1 MKILNKTL
9 LAGILFASAL
19 LSGCSDDEYTP
30 GEASNANGINV
41 YFESPVSAEVAL
53 GPDDTAFTI
62 TVGRNQTD
70 GALSVPLKWQAFTPI
85 CSKFPHR

>member
-30 GEASNANGINV
+30 GEASNASGINV
-41 YFESPVSAEVAL
+41 YFESPSAQKSLWAQMI
-53 GPDDTAFTI
+53 PH
-62 TVGRNQTD
+62 
-70 GALSVPLKWQAFTPI
+70 SPLP
-85 CSKFPHR
+85 

>member
-30 GEASNANGINV
+30 GEASNASGINV
-41 YFESPVSAEVAL
+41 YF
-53 GPDDTAFTI
+53 
-62 TVGRNQTD
+62 
-70 GALSVPLKWQAFTPI
+70 
-85 CSKFPHR
+85 

>member
-30 GEASNANGINV
+30 GEASNASGINV
-41 YFESPVSAEVAL
+41 FRIPRQRRSRF
-53 GPDDTAFTI
+53 GP
-62 TVGRNQTD
+62 R
-70 GALSVPLKWQAFTPI
+70 
-85 CSKFPHR
+85 